1 MLKQKHNRYF
11 HQQLEAEIIS
21 LEAKAKESA
30 AAVSE
35 IEESKVENNFSNP
48 EDEIEM

>member
-1 MLKQKHNRYF
+1 M
-11 HQQLEAEIIS
+11 

-30 AAVSE
+30 AAFSG